1 MKRSICL
8 FVMLFACILTA
19 FAANTKSSYS
29 RTLDIN
35 VNGTVSSSIKTVSVT
50 DNGNGTITARIR
62 NFSYS
67 IFSDTVTI
75 TATIDANGVLS
86 NPSVSFSGISISSVS
101 MSNSYI
107 TQDACE
113 IHLVMTAIGDAITV
127 DFSGQ

>member
-1 MKRSICL
+1 MKRSIYL
-8 FVMLFACILTA
+8 FVMLFACVLTV
-19 FAANTKSSYS
+19 FAANIKSSYS
-29 RTLDIN
+29 GTLDIN
-35 VNGTVSSSIKTVSVT
+35 VDGTISSSTKTISVT

-67 IFSDTVTI
+67 IFSGTVTI

-101 MSNSYI
+101 MNNSYI

>member
-1 MKRSICL
+1 MKRSIYL

-19 FAANTKSSYS
+19 FTANTKSSYS
-29 RTLDIN
+29 GTLDIN

-67 IFSDTVTI
+67 IFSGTVTI

>member
-1 MKRSICL
+1 MKRSIYL
-8 FVMLFACILTA
+8 FVMLFACVLTV
-19 FAANTKSSYS
+19 FAANIKSSYS
-29 RTLDIN
+29 GTLDIN
-35 VNGTVSSSIKTVSVT
+35 VDGTISSSTKTVSVT
-50 DNGNGTITARIR
+50 DNGNGTITARIQ

-67 IFSDTVTI
+67 IFSGTVTI

>member
-1 MKRSICL
+1 MKRSIYL
-8 FVMLFACILTA
+8 FVMLFACVLTV
-19 FAANTKSSYS
+19 FAANIKSSYS
-29 RTLDIN
+29 GTLDIN
-35 VNGTVSSSIKTVSVT
+35 VDGTISSSTKTVSVT

-67 IFSDTVTI
+67 IFSGTVTI

-101 MSNSYI
+101 MNNSYI